1 MESFDL
7 SDSTD
12 WLGTPLSLLTPLE
25 SALRCQVCKDFFDN
39 PVITSCSHTFCSLCI
54 RRCLSTEGKCPACR
68 SGDQELKLRRNW
80 AVQELVDAFQA
91 ARPSVLDLARK
102 AVAAEGDD
110 DGEGEGPV
118 AKKRKVVAR
127 DEERLVA
134 DGAAAAASEGR
145 QTRSRS
151 RGVTTAP
158 SEEVTMPVTEVID
171 DSQDEEFL
179 PDDGMVACPCC
190 SRRMKNDVV
199 FQHLDIC
206 TGKSAPP
213 KPVSFGPLKAQ
224 SSQSTTTKPPERL
237 PTINYSL
244 LKDNVLRKKLKDL
257 GIPNWGPRALL
268 QKRHTEYMN
277 LWNANCDSKSPKSK
291 RELLHELAVWERTQG
306 GNATSADS
314 GNAVMRKDF
323 DATAWSTSHD
333 TDFKQLIANARKRGD
348 MMVRSTIPQAAAHS
362 SESNGPAPLEQPVVS
377 PIATGNEPGRANAPV
392 DLTVADPVGEAQGP
406 SNSQISNAPLG

>member
-1 MESFDL
+1 M
-7 SDSTD
+7 
-12 WLGTPLSLLTPLE
+12 
-25 SALRCQVCKDFFDN
+25 
-39 PVITSCSHTFCSLCI
+39 
-54 RRCLSTEGKCPACR
+54 
-68 SGDQELKLRRNW
+68 
-80 AVQELVDAFQA
+80 
-91 ARPSVLDLARK
+91 
-102 AVAAEGDD
+102 
-110 DGEGEGPV
+110 
-118 AKKRKVVAR
+118 
-127 DEERLVA
+127 
-134 DGAAAAASEGR
+134 
-145 QTRSRS
+145 
-151 RGVTTAP
+151 VTN
-158 SEEVTMPVTEVID
+158 VY
-171 DSQDEEFL
+171 L
-179 PDDGMVACPCC
+179 DDGMVACPCC
-190 SRRMKNDVV
+190 GRKMKNDVV

-213 KPVSFGPLKAQ
+213 KPVSFGYVCPSLVACTLLTCSTRPLKAQ

-314 GNAVMRKDF
+314 GSAVMRKDF

-348 MMVRSTIPQAAAHS
+348 MMVKSTIPQAAAHS
-362 SESNGPAPLEQPVVS
+362 SESNGPVPLEQPVVS

-392 DLTVADPVGEAQGP
+392 DLTVADPAGEAQGP
-406 SNSQISNAPLG
+406 INSQISNAPLG